1 MWGSIPRQRKD
12 RYGKIAHMRGKN
24 AQRRI
29 DHHRVA
35 LLIETSHEFG
45 REVLRGIRDYEKAL
59 ENHWAFYLQPD
70 GMRQEV
76 PIIGAWRCTGVI
88 ARLSGGA
95 ASRMLL
101 TSGLP
106 LVLLDPH
113 TEQLSKKYELAQ
125 VPYITTDTEA
135 IVRMAFEH
143 LHACGCRTFAF
154 VHSAADTV
162 WSVARGRAFAGLAAR
177 HGFACHVYGTQPSA
191 TPWEEDMRQMGAWLA
206 RLPRGLGV
214 FAAMD
219 QRGRHV
225 IEACREAGLR
235 VPDDV
240 MVLSVDNDPLLCELC
255 EPSLSSIALDAY
267 RAGYEAAQ
275 TLHGLMG
282 GQPAAPHTRILVK
295 PTHVSRRQ
303 SSASG
308 FDQDRVVA
316 GARRFIFDRFA
327 DARVQVAEIAAHCGV
342 SRRLLETRF
351 AQAIG
356 RTLLQELTEVR
367 MERARTLLR
376 ESDDTVTQVAAA
388 SGFADANYFTKAFR
402 QRHGRA
408 PLKYRVE
415 AHAI

>member
-1 MWGSIPRQRKD
+1 MK
-12 RYGKIAHMRGKN
+12 GKKTQG
-24 AQRRI
+24 QG

-45 REVLRGIRDYEKAL
+45 REVLRGIRDYEKTL
-59 ENHWAFYLQPD
+59 QNHWAFYLQPD
-70 GMRQEV
+70 GMQQDV
-76 PIIGAWRCTGVI
+76 PRIGSWQCTGVI
-88 ARLSGGA
+88 ARLFSSA

-106 LVLLDPH
+106 LVLLDPY
-113 TEQLSKKYELAQ
+113 TEHLSKKYELAH

-135 IVRMAFEH
+135 IVSLALEH
-143 LHACGCRTFAF
+143 LQGCGCRTFAF

-162 WSVARGRAFAGLAAR
+162 WSAARERAFVGLATQR
-177 HGFACHVYGTQPSA
+177 GFTCHIYGNQPAA
-191 TPWEEDMRQMGAWLA
+191 TSWEEDMQKLGAWLKS
-206 RLPRGLGV
+206 LPRGLGV
-214 FAAMD
+214 LAAMD

-240 MVLSVDNDPLLCELC
+240 VVLSVDNDPLLCELC

-267 RAGYEAAQ
+267 RAGFEAAQ
-275 TLHGLMG
+275 TLHRLMSG
-282 GQPAAPHTRILVK
+282 HKVSPNTRILVK

-303 SSASG
+303 STASG

-316 GARRFIFDRFA
+316 GARRFIFDRFS
-327 DARVQVAEIAAHCGV
+327 DKLVQVADIVAHCGV

-351 AQAIG
+351 AQAMG

-376 ESDDTVTQVAAA
+376 DTDDAITQVAAA

-402 QRHGRA
+402 NHHGLS
-408 PLKYRVE
+408 PLKYRAE
-415 AHAI
+415 ANSI